1 MSKVSFIIVSK
12 DNNFALD
19 DSATYNVMI
28 NHGANVDGPGDVNF
42 IKFAYNKLPLT

>member
-12 DNNFALD
+12 DGKFALD
-19 DSATYNVMI
+19 DSMMHSVMF
-28 NHGANVDGPGDVNF
+28 NHGANDDGPGDVQF